1 MGMYLNS
8 KEEGPTFEEIA
19 LGLMNTRT
27 IGIQLKSR
35 DFIREEMGHPAFSH
49 IYAVILLTQNYSKAQ
64 LNNLGELPSGRLTA
78 GKASYFDAVDG
89 YGEIVKLTNT
99 RLQIKASSV
108 LKGIVENSPY
118 VRSCPKHRGSL
129 LVPVGCSGW
138 PMLLTIKDDLYTFDR
153 VTLQADPVKVIC
165 IKRAFLEPLRRVLRS
180 RNQFQPFIIP
190 GGKMGFTLQKSSLTL
205 GSLDHLA
212 KDWRDAILERIDE
225 IYINATGNTS
235 PFSDIT
241 ISTNGSRYDRTFNIV
256 AELDDRVEMPIAR
269 VTLLDKMFFLEI

>member
-1 MGMYLNS
+1 MGTYLNS

-49 IYAVILLTQNYSKAQ
+49 IYTVILLSQHYTKAQ
-64 LNNLGELPSGRLTA
+64 LNNLGELPSGHLAT

-89 YGEIVKLTNT
+89 YGEIVKLSNT
-99 RLQIKASSV
+99 RVQIKASSV

-153 VTLQADPVKVIC
+153 VTLHADPVKVIC

-190 GGKMGFTLQKSSLTL
+190 GGKMGFTLHKSSLTL

-212 KDWRDAILERIDE
+212 ADWRDAILERVDE

-241 ISTNGSRYDRTFNIV
+241 ISTAGSRYDRTFNIV

>member
-89 YGEIVKLTNT
+89 YGEIV
-99 RLQIKASSV
+99 
-108 LKGIVENSPY
+108 
-118 VRSCPKHRGSL
+118 
-129 LVPVGCSGW
+129 
-138 PMLLTIKDDLYTFDR
+138 
-153 VTLQADPVKVIC
+153 
-165 IKRAFLEPLRRVLRS
+165 
-180 RNQFQPFIIP
+180 
-190 GGKMGFTLQKSSLTL
+190 
-205 GSLDHLA
+205 
-212 KDWRDAILERIDE
+212 
-225 IYINATGNTS
+225 
-235 PFSDIT
+235 
-241 ISTNGSRYDRTFNIV
+241 
-256 AELDDRVEMPIAR
+256 
-269 VTLLDKMFFLEI
+269 